1 MADGEPAQQ
10 EAYRFRVSL
19 ILRFIV
25 AMLLGRK
32 RDLGPDVRA
41 SLMSA
46 RPQPRVIDERHIP
59 PEGPFVFVS
68 NHYERPGLKVF
79 WGGMLATNAIFEQR
93 RTERPD
99 GRPSGRTLHWLM
111 TSEWYNFR
119 LGGIVPV
126 PVWFLRWLFRR
137 IAWVYSLVIV
147 PRSSERMMGR
157 AAAMRSILEVL
168 QGQGEPIGLY
178 PEGVGEN
185 VLIEA
190 MPGAGLFLRSLSR
203 RGIPILPAGI
213 YEDEGVL
220 TVRFGPPFFIEVSG
234 QVDKEE
240 RDRLA
245 REQVMAHIGRLLPR
259 RMWGP
264 CTLAIEQLLARSG
277 HIA

>member
-1 MADGEPAQQ
+1 MADGEPGQQ

-25 AMLLGRK
+25 AMLLGGK
-32 RDLGPDVRA
+32 RDLGQDVRA

-59 PEGPFVFVS
+59 PDGPFVFVS

-79 WGGMLATNAIFEQR
+79 WGGMLATNAIFERR
-93 RTERPD
+93 RTQ
-99 GRPSGRTLHWLM
+99 RTLHWLM

-119 LGGIVPV
+119 LGGIMPV
-126 PVWFLRWLFRR
+126 PVWLLRWLFRR
-137 IAWVYSLVIV
+137 IADVYGLVIV
-147 PRSSERMMGR
+147 PRSQERLMGR
-157 AAAMRSILEVL
+157 AAAMRSILEVIER
-168 QGQGEPIGLY
+168 QGEPIGLY
-178 PEGVGEN
+178 PEGLGKD
-185 VLIEA
+185 VLIQA
-190 MPGAGLFLRSLSR
+190 MPGTGLFLHSLSR

-213 YEDEGVL
+213 YEDGGAL
-220 TVRFGPPFFIEVSG
+220 TVRFGPPFFLQLPQET
-234 QVDKEE
+234 DKDE

-264 CTLAIEQLLARSG
+264 YTLAIEQLLARSG